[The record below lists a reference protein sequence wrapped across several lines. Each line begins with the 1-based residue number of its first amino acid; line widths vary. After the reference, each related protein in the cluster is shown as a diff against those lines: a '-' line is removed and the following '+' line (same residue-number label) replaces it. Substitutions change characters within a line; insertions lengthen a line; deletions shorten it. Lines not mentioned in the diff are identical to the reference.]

1 MTQLLPAKLDF
12 NSVFAVTGQLASPPL
27 SLLELKQFMGNLEIG
42 WSRVYQ
48 PWPY

>member
-1 MTQLLPAKLDF
+1 MTKLLPAKLDF
-12 NSVFAVTGQLASPPL
+12 NSVFAVISQLASPPL
-27 SLLELKQFMGNLEIG
+27 SLLELKQLMGNLEIG

>member
-12 NSVFAVTGQLASPPL
+12 NSVFAVNCQLASHPL
-27 SLLELKQFMGNLEIG
+27 SLLELKQFMRKLELG